1 MLLATTNGS
10 SAEETMKK
18 LLVLMLVSWCGAAAA
33 QTAQELIDNGK
44 NTENVTTFG
53 MGYNLNQY
61 SPLSQINKQTIKRL
75 VPIWSTSLAND
86 TGELAQPTV
95 YNGVMYVVNGHW
107 TFAIDVATGQQ
118 IWRTPV
124 EYDRAAARVGAPG
137 VIIRGGAT
145 IYDGKLFREQ
155 IDAHVVALDMKTG
168 KEIWK
173 QKFAEYK
180 EGYTG
185 IIAPLV
191 ANGVVITGVAGGDR
205 TTRGFLD
212 GWDPNT
218 GQKLWRRYTIPAPG
232 EPGSETWPKD
242 EALKDAWKYG
252 GGATWQNGSYDPEL
266 DLVYWGT
273 GNAEPY
279 NPEYRQGADSLYTAS
294 VIAIRP
300 KTGELVWHYQYIP
313 NESFDFDGS
322 AEPVLAD
329 LRVDGQVRKVLLN
342 ANKNGFMYVID
353 RTNGKLIAAHP
364 FVKVNWAKNI
374 DLETGR
380 PVLTDIYQ
388 RAVNGETVEIWPSR
402 GTNASLMAFNPKT
415 GLVYV
420 NSWEI
425 ARKLKY
431 TKVNFVLGQGS
442 TGIETSFPIP
452 PAGEPWGYHLAFDPL
467 TGKTVWKVPVT
478 NTVLSAGMLATDGG
492 LVFTGRVN
500 GEFIALDQATGQE
513 LWKFKTGSGINSP
526 PITYTHNGRQ
536 YVTVLSGI
544 GGVLNRTMKVAD
556 RVPTGGSVWTF
567 ALMPE

>member
-1 MLLATTNGS
+1 
-10 SAEETMKK
+10 MKK
-18 LLVLMLVSWCGAAAA
+18 LLAGLACFWFGLTWA
-33 QTAQELIDNGK
+33 QTAEELVTDGK
-44 NTENVTTFG
+44 NTENVLTFG
-53 MGYNLNQY
+53 MGYDLKMW
-61 SPLSQINKQTIKRL
+61 SPLKQINKSNIKRL
-75 VPIWSTSLAND
+75 VPIWSFSLMNEM
-86 TGELAQPTV
+86 GELSQPTI
-95 YNGVMYVVNGHW
+95 YNGVMYVVNGNW

-124 EYDRAAARVGAPG
+124 EYERAALRVGAAG

-145 IYDGKLFREQ
+145 IYEGKLFREQ
-155 IDAHVVALDMKTG
+155 IDAHIVALDLKTG

-185 IIAPLV
+185 IIQPLV
-191 ANGVVITGVAGGDR
+191 ANGVVISGVAGGDR

-218 GQKLWRRYTIPAPG
+218 GKHLWRHYNIPAPG
-232 EPGSETWPKD
+232 EPGSETWPQD
-242 EALKDAWKYG
+242 DAWKYG

-266 DLVYWGT
+266 DLVYWGV

-279 NPEYRQGADSLYTAS
+279 NPEYRQGKDSLYTAS

-313 NESFDFDGS
+313 NESFDFDGT

-329 LRVDGQVRKVLLN
+329 LRVDGQVRQVLLN

-420 NSWEI
+420 NAWEI
-425 ARKLKY
+425 SRILKY

-452 PAGEPWGYHLAFDPL
+452 PEGEPWGYRLCP
-467 TGKTVWKVPVT
+467 
-478 NTVLSAGMLATDGG
+478 
-492 LVFTGRVN
+492 
-500 GEFIALDQATGQE
+500 
-513 LWKFKTGSGINSP
+513 
-526 PITYTHNGRQ
+526 
-536 YVTVLSGI
+536 
-544 GGVLNRTMKVAD
+544 
-556 RVPTGGSVWTF
+556 
-567 ALMPE
+567 